1 MSKFSTAEYHIM
13 VNALAKPGAD
23 ILASLTPTDVGVLRD
38 YVGWFCNAGDDLDL
52 AKKFIIYQKR
62 AFSARIEESHAVP
75 LESLDLTPEKM
86 HALHMAIGI
95 AGEAAELLNAVSNH
109 VLYNTPLDEANAIEE
124 MGDLEFYME
133 GFRQF
138 LLTTREAILK
148 ANIAKL
154 EKRYA
159 SLSYSDQQ
167 AQARADKVEA
177 V

>member
-23 ILASLTPTDVGVLRD
+23 ILASLTPFDIGTLRD
-38 YVGWFCNAGDDLDL
+38 YANVFCDAGDELDL
-52 AKKFIIYQKR
+52 VKKFIIYGKR
-62 AFSARIEESHAVP
+62 DLGPRVHAGEDVP
-75 LESLDLTPEKM
+75 LENLNLTPEKM

-95 AGEAAELLNAVSNH
+95 ASEASELLDAVVSH
-109 VLYNTPLDEANAIEE
+109 VLYNTPFDEANANEE

-177 V
+177 A

>member
-23 ILASLTPTDVGVLRD
+23 ILASLTPADVGSLRD
-38 YVGWFCNAGDDLDL
+38 YTNAFCDAGDDLDL
-52 AKKFIIYQKR
+52 MKKSIIYGKR
-62 AFSARIEESHAVP
+62 DLAVLRVGDVSP
-75 LESLDLTPEKM
+75 LESLNLTPAKM

-95 AGEAAELLNAVSNH
+95 AGEASELLDAVVSH

-159 SLSYSDQQ
+159 SLSYSDHQ

-177 V
+177 S